1 VKKIIFDEK
10 DLTQIYEGSPSYLEL
25 MKKLSALYE
34 KQNKAK
40 EIPERLVERK
50 FINSAKSR
58 AKGLGLVK
66 EHHHAKYSFRLW
78 NENRLAEFTRAVRK
92 IIRERKKYDVLLKD
106 FPELGSA
113 NIVYFT
119 IQSAIP
125 GGIKGIRDAIAAVG
139 SIELDTLRDALN
151 DTERGILDCMNELYK
166 TKPVLRV
173 GDVAEV
179 VKSNK
184 DSIRGIMVK
193 LAAQGFFVNIPGEHH
208 LFFNNSPNFYTPKE
222 LMKFIST
229 EEQNRIANVIHMG
242 PITTR
247 RLAQQLYGQEKVSNA
262 FLSTYLTNLTERGL
276 LEIDSYAGEYLLTK
290 KGSEFGIDAT
300 SIQALDITIL
310 ENKFLIKDEEHS
322 KPFRSLS
329 EVRNAVIQDG
339 EDKAVNLVDISDH
352 ISKGGFKF
360 LTISEILF
368 GNQNTDVA
376 LLEKILLKSEPD
388 FAIVSGLVQ
397 GTFTA
402 RNVKRQNELA
412 QPRKLY
418 KIGSQISA
426 ASQFLNKLDERT
438 KGPICIALGDDDL
451 RIAEDY
457 ADIAQL
463 NEGKTWTFGV
473 NYTSL
478 TAELQRRINIREYH
492 AKRKIQFEIILP
504 YQYRI
509 RRGLKNAKEV
519 FKEIGVKKSE
529 YRLIMEILILNRAKQ
544 PYPEIYR
551 KVVDVDALL
560 GGSKYGIVTP
570 DSLILKVGD
579 RTIQFVH
586 NTNFSDVTQYV
597 DPLFT
602 SEKIMRHF
610 MSRDYQKLPWM
621 LLDGHQEMFYG
632 TYFQN
637 HWVMCLPG
645 MQNSLDMAMHRKKTI
660 VTRVLQSKS
669 LRQNTF
675 RKDPATPGAV
685 EIEVCTE
692 GGIEND
698 GRIRL
703 RFFNDKIVDLLDR
716 EKNKKHKQTV
726 IGVLT
731 DLQFGSPTM
740 QPELVIKYLDY
751 LLYTRGARLL
761 RGNGDWLQGFIY
773 PGFPAE
779 SRTLRMVSVDAQQRF
794 TNELLVPLIV
804 DAPHLED
811 VAFWQGNH
819 EWGIWSNALTGQ
831 NALYFMET
839 ALQRFIDGMKKAG
852 KNPKLKTASA
862 VSRIIMARTTNP
874 MGDRIL
880 FPYFAEVVDDWF
892 KIAYTHQWLPY
903 GGGRTPVDQ
912 PRRWVS
918 NMANAAGDI
927 NALIGGDKHSLWLNQ
942 EAGKI
947 LIQLPAAATQ
957 SGYELARGL
966 MSTVMFALLIVDNR
980 TGFTVE
986 FVPWQFLTNYKCVSK
1001 LYKGKDDQL
1010 ILPSEDSVD
1019 YRNGKY
1025 SPYIE
1030 KMIDSLTYY
1039 KKM

>member
-1 VKKIIFDEK
+1 MKKIIIDENE
-10 DLTQIYEGSPSYLEL
+10 LAQIYEGSPSYLEL
-25 MKKLSALYE
+25 MKRLSVFFE
-34 KQNKAK
+34 EQRKVKT
-40 EIPERLVERK
+40 IPERFPERK
-50 FINSAKSR
+50 FTNLAKSR
-58 AKGLGLVK
+58 AKKLGLVK
-66 EHHHAKYSFRLW
+66 EHHHAKYSFHLW
-78 NENRLAEFTRAVRK
+78 NEARLAEFTRAVRK
-92 IIRERKKYDVLLKD
+92 IVREKKKYDVLLKD

-119 IQSAIP
+119 IQAAIP
-125 GGIKGIRDAIAAVG
+125 GGLKGVRDAVTEVG
-139 SIELDTLRDALN
+139 GIELDALRDTLSDA
-151 DTERGILDCMNELYK
+151 EREILDCMNELYK
-166 TKPVLRV
+166 TKRVLRV
-173 GDVAEV
+173 SDVAE
-179 VKSNK
+179 KIRGNK

-208 LFFNNSPNFYTPKE
+208 EFLNNSPGFYTPKE
-222 LMKFIST
+222 LKKLISND
-229 EEQNRIANVIHMG
+229 EQNRIANFIHMG
-242 PITTR
+242 PLTAR
-247 RLAQQLYGQEKVSNA
+247 RLAQQLYGHEKVNSEL
-262 FLSTYLTNLTERGL
+262 LSTYLTNLVERGL
-276 LEIDSYAGEYLLTK
+276 LDVEDGKYLLTK
-290 KGSEFGIDAT
+290 KGIEFGIDAT
-300 SIQALDITIL
+300 SIQTLDITTL
-310 ENKFLIKDEEHS
+310 ENKFLVRGEERS
-322 KPFRSLS
+322 RPFKSLL
-329 EVRNAVIQDG
+329 EVKNAVTQDS
-339 EDKAVNLVDISDH
+339 EEKAVKPIDISDH
-352 ISKGGFKF
+352 IPKSSFKF

-376 LLEKILLKSEPD
+376 LLEKILLNSEPD

-402 RNVKRQNELA
+402 RNVKRQNELV

-426 ASQFLNKLDERT
+426 ASQFLNKLDERVS
-438 KGPICIALGDDDL
+438 GPICIALGDDDL

-473 NYTSL
+473 NYMSL

-509 RRGLKNAKEV
+509 RRALKNAKEV
-519 FKEIGVKKSE
+519 FGEIGVKKSE

-544 PYPEIYR
+544 PYPEIYK

-560 GGSKYGIVTP
+560 GSSKHGVVTP

-645 MQNSLDMAMHRKKTI
+645 MQNSLDMAMHRKKAL

-698 GRIRL
+698 GRVRL
-703 RFFNDKIVDLLDR
+703 RFFNDRIMDLLER
-716 EKNKKHKQTV
+716 EKGKKHKQTV

-751 LLYTRGARLL
+751 LLYTRHARLL
-761 RGNGDWLQGFIY
+761 RGNGDWIQGFIY

-794 TNELLVPLIV
+794 TDKLLVPLIV
-804 DAPHLED
+804 GASNLED

-839 ALQRFIDGMKKAG
+839 ALQRFMDGVRSAG
-852 KNPKLKTASA
+852 KVPRLKTAST

-947 LIQLPAAATQ
+947 LVQLPAAATQ

-980 TGFTVE
+980 TGFTIE
-986 FVPWQFLTNYKCVSK
+986 FIPWQFLTNYKCVSK

-1010 ILPSEDSVD
+1010 ILPSEDSVA

-1030 KMIDSLTYY
+1030 EMIDSLAYY